1 MDLEWIQ
8 KRGFYSFFFVV
19 KLRRSILYRLCFL
32 LVVDAEEALVNVSV
46 LAIVIRH
53 GS

>member
-1 MDLEWIQ
+1 MDTKKGIL
-8 KRGFYSFFFVV
+8 FLFFVV